1 MVRRRTAVSIAA
13 AGLLLASPALTACG
27 SGPARAGA
35 AAVVGNHRITVSA
48 LQAQVNELRTAA
60 AKNPQGAQL
69 LNAAG
74 DLSTQMLGRLVQDQV
89 LAKAMSDAKVTVS
102 TGEVQKDRQAALA
115 QFSGSESQLES
126 TLLVN
131 YGVAQPDIDHFFY
144 RNVASGKLIQ
154 RLGFQPGSDGGNTAL
169 AQAVAKTAASLGVS
183 INPRYGTW
191 NAKQATIGAQSDPWL
206 VNKTPVAASPTP
218 TAPAG
223 A

>member
-1 MVRRRTAVSIAA
+1 
-13 AGLLLASPALTACG
+13 
-27 SGPARAGA
+27 
-35 AAVVGNHRITVSA
+35 VVGDHRITVSA

-60 AKNPQGAQL
+60 AKNPQGGQL
-69 LNAAG
+69 LNSGG

-102 TGEVQKDRQAALA
+102 TGEVQRDRQSALA
-115 QFSGSESQLES
+115 QFSGNEAQLDS
-126 TLLVN
+126 TLLVS

-154 RLGFQPGSDGGNTAL
+154 SLGYQPGSDGGNTAL
-169 AQAVAKTAASLGVS
+169 TQDIAKTAASLGVS

-206 VNKTPVAASPTP
+206 VNKTPVGAAPTP
-218 TAPAG
+218 TTGAG
-223 A
+223 GA